1 MATIIEGQV
10 GAKGP
15 AGTAVP
21 AGTDAP
27 AGLEA
32 LSTHLAE
39 RAASLRPSVVSVHTG
54 QRGRGAPRSG
64 AGVIWQADGLIIT
77 NAHVVDQPRAH
88 VVLEDGR
95 DYEATLVGRDPA
107 VDLAALRVAD
117 VGLPAADIGDSD
129 ALRVGEIVFAI
140 GHPLGQ
146 PHAVAWGIVRASPDT
161 VDEGPPGRRQRGAPG
176 TIQADLRLYPG
187 NSGGPLADARGRVVG
202 INHMV
207 LPPRLA
213 LAIPSAAVRAFVA
226 HLQDARLGVRVRAV
240 DLPPPLVERLRL
252 PTSRAVMLVDVAPD
266 QAAARAGLLP
276 GDVLL
281 TADDRWLTDADALLR
296 ALQAAPAPGGGSART
311 LRLRL
316 LRGGTVRAVEVA
328 LRSAG

>member
-10 GAKGP
+10 GAEGP

-27 AGLEA
+27 GGLEA

-39 RAASLRPSVVSVHTG
+39 RAASLRPSVVSVHAG

-64 AGVIWQADGLIIT
+64 AGVVWQADGLIIT

-95 DYEATLVGRDPA
+95 DYEAASSAATRPL
-107 VDLAALRVAD
+107 DLAALRVAD

-146 PHAVAWGIVRASPDT
+146 PHAVAWGIVRASP
-161 VDEGPPGRRQRGAPG
+161 GHRGRGATREAAARCAG

-213 LAIPSAAVRAFVA
+213 LAIPSAAVRASSPTCRTRASAFVCGRWICRRRSWSA
-226 HLQDARLGVRVRAV
+226 CACR
-240 DLPPPLVERLRL
+240 P
-252 PTSRAVMLVDVAPD
+252 VAP
-266 QAAARAGLLP
+266 
-276 GDVLL
+276 
-281 TADDRWLTDADALLR
+281 
-296 ALQAAPAPGGGSART
+296 
-311 LRLRL
+311 
-316 LRGGTVRAVEVA
+316 
-328 LRSAG
+328 

>member
-1 MATIIEGQV
+1 M
-10 GAKGP
+10 GAETP
-15 AGTAVP
+15 AGAE
-21 AGTDAP
+21 AP

-54 QRGRGAPRSG
+54 RGGRGAPRSG
-64 AGVIWQADGLIIT
+64 AGVIWQADGLIVT

-95 DYEATLVGRDPA
+95 EFEATLVAREPTL
-107 VDLAALRVAD
+107 DLAALRVAAA
-117 VGLPAADIGDSD
+117 GLPAARVGDSD
-129 ALRVGEIVFAI
+129 ALRVGEIVFAM

-161 VDEGPPGRRQRGAPG
+161 LDVGQRGRRQPGAPG

-207 LPPRLA
+207 VPPRLA
-213 LAIPSAAVRAFVA
+213 LAIPSAAVRGFIAR
-226 HLQDARLGVRVRAV
+226 LQGARLGVRVRAV
-240 DLPPPLVERLRL
+240 DLPPPLVERLHL
-252 PTSRAVMLVDVAPD
+252 PTSRGVMLVDVAAD
-266 QAAARAGLLP
+266 QAAGRAGLLP

-281 TADDRWLTDADALLR
+281 TADDRWLTDADALVR
-296 ALQAAPAPGGGSART
+296 TLQEAPAGDHAT
-311 LRLRL
+311 TMRLRM
-316 LRGGTVRAVEVA
+316 LRGGTVREVEVA
-328 LRSAG
+328 LRSPA